1 MSTCYSRNFRTIG
14 RKTSIFER
22 LTESYNFVRSAQGL
36 LGMIFVAGKQ
46 FNVRSSI
53 NADPLPNT
61 GIWIWWDNQM
71 ELEKE
76 KYSTKDSLWGIVINV
91 NKKYIKLNNYII
103 FSPFFF
109 ITQIHFHA
117 YIECFWTCQYC
128 QHHAS
133 FLWNVVFG
141 WRSLI
146 HRQKQILY
154 DRSFEKCWFKPDWG
168 HRGHAKA
175 TALSSSPVVSAL
187 GSESDDPC
195 SSPGRGKALCPWDV
209 RGKKKASSAFRL
221 G

>member
-1 MSTCYSRNFRTIG
+1 MPVSLAQSR
-14 RKTSIFER
+14 KA
-22 LTESYNFVRSAQGL
+22 Y
-36 LGMIFVAGKQ
+36 
-46 FNVRSSI
+46 
-53 NADPLPNT
+53 
-61 GIWIWWDNQM
+61 WWDNQM

-154 DRSFEKCWFKPDWG
+154 DRSFEKCWFKPDWADRKLQ
-168 HRGHAKA
+168 HPMHTSLLYSIRSTPTLKS
-175 TALSSSPVVSAL
+175 LM
-187 GSESDDPC
+187 
-195 SSPGRGKALCPWDV
+195 
-209 RGKKKASSAFRL
+209 
-221 G
+221 